1 LQRYGLDSA
10 GPATHQ
16 QRQGNESGDA
26 ALTETAKTLAN
37 PGPMTPDI
45 CVVGTG
51 PGAFTVA
58 TTAALFGVSV
68 VLVEPPPA
76 ADSERAGTGPASFAA
91 LAAAA
96 ESVQAI
102 REAQRFGVSAGEP
115 QIDVARLRAHLGHAA
130 AVFAPNSSAERL
142 AALGIVMLKG
152 SPHFLNRQTLA
163 AGEHR
168 IRARRFVIA
177 TGSRPA
183 LPAIPGLA
191 ELPYLTGE
199 TLLASARRPERLLV
213 LGGEPAGV
221 ALAQAMRR
229 LGSEVAL
236 VLPGSL
242 LAQEDPEAADLVR
255 RALLRD
261 GIELHEGSTV
271 LRAETARHHP
281 RLVLAPQDGGAETT
295 IEGTHLLIAS
305 GRAPRLDGLDLDL
318 AGISS
323 DAGGIAVDRGL
334 RTANRRILAIG
345 DCASI
350 AGKPPSPHAAEHQA
364 TLVVRNAL
372 FRLPVNALGQAIP
385 RLTLCQP
392 EVASLGLS
400 ETEARKQGAIGVL
413 RWPYAENERAQAEH
427 RSEGLIKLVTDK
439 RGRILGVTIVGA
451 QAGELIGLWC
461 LAVQQRLAVKDVAGL
476 VLPAPTLSE
485 ISKRAALSIHA
496 PLASRPGIRRLIG
509 FLRRFG

>member
-1 LQRYGLDSA
+1 M
-10 GPATHQ
+10 
-16 QRQGNESGDA
+16 
-26 ALTETAKTLAN
+26 TETAKALAS

-45 CVVGTG
+45 CIVGTG
-51 PGAFTVA
+51 PGALTVA

-68 VLVEPPPA
+68 VLVEPAPA
-76 ADSERAGTGPASFAA
+76 AASERAGAGSASSAA

-96 ESVQAI
+96 ERFQAI
-102 REAQRFGVSAGEP
+102 REAQRLGISAGEP
-115 QIDVARLRAHLGHAA
+115 QIDPARLRAHLGYAA
-130 AVFAPNSSAERL
+130 AVFAPNGSAERL
-142 AALGIVMLKG
+142 AALGIVVLQG

-177 TGSRPA
+177 TGSQPA
-183 LPAIPGLA
+183 LPPVPGLA

-199 TLLASARRPERLLV
+199 TLPALPRRPERLLV

-236 VLPGSL
+236 VLAGSVL
-242 LAQEDPEAADLVR
+242 SQEDPEAADLVR

-261 GIELHEGSTV
+261 GIELHEERAV
-271 LRAETARHHP
+271 LRAETARHRP
-281 RLVLAPQDGGAETT
+281 RLVLAAQSGGAETT
-295 IEGTHLLIAS
+295 IEGTHLLVAS
-305 GRAPRLDGLDLDL
+305 GRTPRLDGLDLDL
-318 AGISS
+318 AGISG

-334 RTANRRILAIG
+334 RTANRRVFAIG

-350 AGKPPSPHAAEHQA
+350 AGAPPSADAAEHHA
-364 TLVVRNAL
+364 ALVLRNAL
-372 FRLPVNALGQAIP
+372 FRLPINALGQAIP
-385 RLTLCQP
+385 RLILCQP

-400 ETEARKQGAIGVL
+400 EAEARKQGKIGVL
-413 RWPYAENERAQAEH
+413 RWPYAENERAQAER
-427 RSEGLIKLVTDK
+427 RSEGLIKLVTDRK
-439 RGRILGVTIVGA
+439 GRILGVTIVGA

-476 VLPAPTLSE
+476 VLPSPTLSE
-485 ISKRAALSIHA
+485 ISKRTALSIHA